1 MSTYKQN
8 SVLEPTIYS
17 GWKSKP
23 WQQLFHPSP
32 KSGVFLTKALT
43 AGGVGQFIL
52 SKRLFSLPP
61 PPSIYSVCLAF
72 SRTQARMTVV
82 TAYRDRHPAAVGLGP
97 AHKVSASLQLF
108 PPGPRVIPRCVI

>member
-1 MSTYKQN
+1 MATAVSPLTQEWSLSHKGPHSWGCRTVYSFKAV
-8 SVLEPTIYS
+8 VLS
-17 GWKSKP
+17 
-23 WQQLFHPSP
+23 
-32 KSGVFLTKALT
+32 A
-43 AGGVGQFIL
+43 
-52 SKRLFSLPP
+52 P

-72 SRTQARMTVV
+72 SRTQARMAVV